1 MWYATSL
8 SVIPDLAAELH
19 SARQC
24 SLVPLQD
31 RQGQHLAAAGGQEWW
46 QPLAGR
52 NGGAVQQRCRWTNA
66 CCADHVSLSLSLL
79 HPRSA
84 DFFISVINLK
94 TGTILGATA
103 VVYLFVFFFFSIWW
117 YLIVR

>member
-1 MWYATSL
+1 MW
-8 SVIPDLAAELH
+8 
-19 SARQC
+19 
-24 SLVPLQD
+24 
-31 RQGQHLAAAGGQEWW
+31 
-46 QPLAGR
+46 
-52 NGGAVQQRCRWTNA
+52 QRCMPRDPRA
-66 CCADHVSLSLSLL
+66 LILSLSLSLL
-79 HPRSA
+79 HPRPP

>member
-1 MWYATSL
+1 VKSL
-8 SVIPDLAAELH
+8 PNPVVVLRLAFPFPVH
-19 SARQC
+19 
-24 SLVPLQD
+24 
-31 RQGQHLAAAGGQEWW
+31 
-46 QPLAGR
+46 
-52 NGGAVQQRCRWTNA
+52 
-66 CCADHVSLSLSLL
+66 
-79 HPRSA
+79 A